1 MKKQKKS
8 EQEILSILAK
18 EIHNSSGYIGGEIVA
33 RRKKSLEYYLGNPLG
48 NEQEGRSQVVSN
60 DVMDT
65 VESLMPSLMKIFTSG
80 DNVFACEGVGPEDE
94 EMARQASDYL
104 NHIFLKENNGFTS
117 LYTAFKDALIQKNG
131 ILKVYWDDSDKTER
145 EEYTRLTDDEFNDLV
160 SDAEVKVTNHTE
172 YEEPIT
178 DDRGKEIDKIPLHDV
193 VIHRTKY
200 YGRVRIDPVPPEEFL
215 IERRCKDIDS
225 ANFVAHRVNKTKTEL
240 IEMGYDPDVVYS
252 LPTGDGE
259 TYSEDKFVRH
269 QNIDF
274 GRGESTGDKSTDMVL
289 IHECYIRM
297 DANGDGVAELL
308 KVCVA
313 GDGKKLLDVMEVDT
327 IPFISMTPVIM
338 PHRFHGRSIA
348 ELVEDIQLIK
358 STVMR
363 QMLDNMYLTNN
374 NRVAIQD
381 GQVAMDDLLTNR
393 PGGIVRTKQ
402 PPQNVMMPITAQPIT
417 EQASGML
424 AYLDA
429 VKETRTGVS
438 KTAQGLNPDSLN
450 NKTATGMNQVLTQ
463 SQMRMELI
471 ARIFAETGVKDL
483 ALKMFE
489 LVCKYQQKEKI
500 VRIRG
505 KYIPMRPYEWKD
517 RVNVTIHVGLGT
529 GSKEQQ
535 LILLNAILERQMQA
549 INLQQNVYGPMVN
562 LRNIYNSLK
571 KLVENAGLNSI
582 EPFFMDPDVGAAQM
596 PQLPPKPPTEFEKVT
611 LAQVQGENQ
620 RAQLK
625 AETEVK
631 RIEAQMRQN
640 LLDFELKIKEIE
652 LKYGSKI
659 DELELKRR
667 SMMEAEDLKSSGNL
681 MKEIIK
687 GQENFFNTKQQI
699 DNWGCCYTRIE
710 KQKKPTCDLF
720 VDDKGIKIEEL
731 DV

>member
-1 MKKQKKS
+1 MKKS
-8 EQEILSILAK
+8 EQEILSILAR
-18 EIHNSSGYIGGEIVA
+18 ELHSASGYIGGELVS
-33 RRKKSLEYYLGNPLG
+33 RRKKSLEYYLGMPLG

-80 DNVFACEGVGPEDE
+80 DNVFACEGTGPEDD
-94 EMARQASDYL
+94 EMARQCSDYI
-104 NHIFLKENNGFTS
+104 NYIFLKENNGFTA
-117 LYTAFKDALIQKNG
+117 LYSAFKDALIQKNG
-131 ILKVYWDDSDKTER
+131 ILKIYWDDSQKTER
-145 EEYTRLTDDEFNDLV
+145 EEYTRLTDDEFDDLV
-160 SDAEVKVTNHTE
+160 SEAQVKVSNHSE

-178 DDRGKEIDKIPLHDV
+178 DDRGKEIDKVKLHDV
-193 VIHRTKY
+193 VIHRTKL

-225 ANFVAHRVNKTKTEL
+225 ANFVAHRVNKTKSEL
-240 IEMGYDPDVVYS
+240 VEMGYDPDLVYS
-252 LPTGDGE
+252 LPTGNSE
-259 TYSEDKFVRH
+259 NFSEDVFVRH

-274 GRGESTGDKSTDMVL
+274 GSGESSGDKSTDTVL

-297 DANGDGVAELL
+297 DADGDGKAELL

-313 GDGKKLLDVMEVDT
+313 GDGKKLLDVMEVDSM
-327 IPFISMTPVIM
+327 PFISMTPVIM

-374 NRVAIQD
+374 NRVAVQD

-402 PPQNVMMPITAQPIT
+402 PPQNVMMPLPAQPIT

-424 AYLDA
+424 AYLDS
-429 VKETRTGVS
+429 VKETRTGVTRQS
-438 KTAQGLNPDSLN
+438 QGLEADTL
-450 NKTATGMNQVLTQ
+450 NKTATGQNQILTQ

-471 ARIFAETGVKDL
+471 ARIFAETGIKDL
-483 ALKMFE
+483 ALKIFE
-489 LVCKYQQKEKI
+489 LVCKYQNKEKI

-517 RVNVTIHVGLGT
+517 RVNVSVTVGLGT

-535 LILLNAILERQMQA
+535 LILLHSVLQKQMEA

-562 LRNIYNSLK
+562 LRNIYNTLK
-571 KLVENAGLNSI
+571 KLIENAGLNGV
-582 EPFFMDPDVGAAQM
+582 EPYFMDPDVGAAQM

-625 AETEVK
+625 AQTEVK
-631 RIEAQMRQN
+631 RIESIMRQS
-640 LLDFELKIKEIE
+640 LLDFELKIKELE
-652 LKYGSKI
+652 LQYGSKI

-667 SMMEAEDLKSSGNL
+667 SMLEQEDLKSSGGL

-687 GQENFFNTKQQI
+687 GQQQFFNDKQNGQPNKGGQASSSTPGRSPTK
-699 DNWGCCYTRIE
+699 TS
-710 KQKKPTCDLF
+710 
-720 VDDKGIKIEEL
+720 V
-731 DV
+731 

>member
-535 LILLNAILERQMQA
+535 LILLNAILERQM
-549 INLQQNVYGPMVN
+549 L
-562 LRNIYNSLK
+562 
-571 KLVENAGLNSI
+571 
-582 EPFFMDPDVGAAQM
+582 
-596 PQLPPKPPTEFEKVT
+596 
-611 LAQVQGENQ
+611 
-620 RAQLK
+620 
-625 AETEVK
+625 
-631 RIEAQMRQN
+631 
-640 LLDFELKIKEIE
+640 
-652 LKYGSKI
+652 
-659 DELELKRR
+659 
-667 SMMEAEDLKSSGNL
+667 
-681 MKEIIK
+681 
-687 GQENFFNTKQQI
+687 
-699 DNWGCCYTRIE
+699 
-710 KQKKPTCDLF
+710 
-720 VDDKGIKIEEL
+720 
-731 DV
+731 

>member
-1 MKKQKKS
+1 MKSK
-8 EQEILSILAK
+8 QEILSVLNR
-18 EIHNSSGYIGGEIVA
+18 EISNASGFIGGELVA
-33 RRKKSLEYYLGNPLG
+33 RRKKSLEYYLGMPLG
-48 NEQEGRSQVVSN
+48 NEQEGRSQVISN
-60 DVMDT
+60 DVLDT
-65 VESLMPSLMKIFTSG
+65 VESLMPSLMRIFTAG
-80 DNVFACEGVGPEDE
+80 DNVFNCEGTGPEDD
-94 EMARQASDYL
+94 EMARQCSDYL
-104 NHIFLKENNGFTS
+104 NYIFYKENKGFVA
-117 LYTAFKDALIQKNG
+117 LYSAFKDALIQKNG
-131 ILKVYWDDSDKTER
+131 ILKIYWDDSNKTER
-145 EEYTRLTDDEFNDLV
+145 EEYTRLTDDEFADLI
-160 SDAEVKVTNHTE
+160 SDPEVKVKNHTE
-172 YEEPIT
+172 FEEPIL
-178 DDRGKEIDKIPLHDV
+178 DEDGKELDKANYHDC
-193 VIHRTKY
+193 VIERTRL
-200 YGRVRIDPVPPEEFL
+200 YGQVKIEPVPPEEFL
-215 IERRCKDIDS
+215 IERRCKDIES
-225 ANFVAHRVNKTKTEL
+225 ANFVCHRTNKTRSEL
-240 IEMGYDPDVVYS
+240 VEMGYDKDLVEG
-252 LPTGDGE
+252 LPTGDSDY
-259 TYSEDKFVRH
+259 TREDKFVRH

-274 GRGESTGDKSTDMVL
+274 SHGLQDGDKSSSDIL
-289 IHECYIRM
+289 IHECYVRM
-297 DANGDGVAELL
+297 DVNEDGKSELAKFL
-308 KVCVA
+308 LA
-313 GDGKKLLDVMEVDT
+313 GDGTHTILDMEEVDT
-327 IPFISMTPVIM
+327 IPFVSMTPVIM
-338 PHRFHGRSIA
+338 PHRFHGRSVS

-402 PPQNVMMPITAQPIT
+402 PPQNVMMPIQAQPIT
-417 EQASGML
+417 EQATTML
-424 AYLDA
+424 GYLDS
-429 VKETRTGVS
+429 VKESRTGITRQS
-438 KTAQGLNPDSLN
+438 QGLDANTL
-450 NKTATGMNQVLTQ
+450 NKTATGQNQILTQ

-517 RVNVTIHVGLGT
+517 RVNVTVHVGLGS

-535 LILLNAILERQMQA
+535 LILINAILERQMQA
-549 INLQQNVYGPMVN
+549 INLQQNVFGPMVN

-582 EPFFMDPDVGAAQM
+582 EPFFMDPEVGQAQM
-596 PQLPPKPPTEFEKVT
+596 PQLPPKPPSEFEKVT

-659 DELELKRR
+659 DEQELKRR
-667 SMMEAEDLKSSGNL
+667 SMLEQEDLKSSGNL
-681 MKEIIK
+681 MKEIVK
-687 GQENFFNTKQQI
+687 GQDQFFNTQQQI
-699 DNWGCCYTRIE
+699 DGQQGKTS
-710 KQKKPTCDLF
+710 
-720 VDDKGIKIEEL
+720 KGRQES
-731 DV
+731 